1 MNKPEI
7 TLSIQCKIKAIEIF
21 KYMNDLEID
30 IRIRYIMNF
39 FKGLYE
45 CTQNFNIY
53 DLPLEENVKE
63 DATEEDIERNQIAKE
78 EYLKM

>member
-21 KYMNDLEID
+21 KYMNELEID

-45 CTQNFNIY
+45 CTENFNVY
-53 DLPLEENVKE
+53 DLPLEESVKE
-63 DATEEDIERNQIAKE
+63 DATEEDI
-78 EYLKM
+78 